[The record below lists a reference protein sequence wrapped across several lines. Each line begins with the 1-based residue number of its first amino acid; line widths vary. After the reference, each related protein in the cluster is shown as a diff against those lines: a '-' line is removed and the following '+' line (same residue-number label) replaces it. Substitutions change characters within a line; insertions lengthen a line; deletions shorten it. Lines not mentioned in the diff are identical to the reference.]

1 MICFSSAKINLGLNV
16 LDRREDGFHNIES
29 VFYPIPFSD
38 LLEIK
43 LNKEFVFTT
52 TGIQVPL
59 KNTFAV
65 V

>member
-1 MICFSSAKINLGLNV
+1 MICFSNAKINLGLNV

-43 LNKEFVFTT
+43 LN
-52 TGIQVPL
+52 
-59 KNTFAV
+59 
-65 V
+65 